1 MAIIVYGSFDA
12 GRLGLLDSPVAD
24 IEVDAAGSATFQV
37 QSPTRLPAG
46 CWLAVPGTCFGG
58 IISDVSTTSGDADIT
73 YTGKT
78 WLGLL
83 GDRIITPP
91 AGQANLTVAGDLTD
105 VVKTLLD
112 NAGLTGHPF
121 LWSNDKS
128 GVTVPSTSIDR
139 YATCADSIAKV
150 LAAAGGNGRVWCL
163 CTDAGIEFHV
173 AGIAKPRLITGVD
186 DGVTLTYKASPT
198 PVNHLIGLGKG
209 EGTAREV
216 IHRYADTAGNV
227 STTQTITGIVER
239 QQTYELSDKSGTELA
254 AGVEKKLRELQT
266 FGTATISYNGGAGML
281 YPGDRLTVVDPAHGV
296 SATATI
302 SKAVYKL
309 DNSGG
314 ESVTWTADD
323 KTIGTV
329 DITATTTTT
338 STTSTK

>member
-24 IEVDAAGSATFQV
+24 IEVDANGTATFQV

-46 CWLAVPGTCFGG
+46 YWLAVPGTCFGG
-58 IISDVSTTSGDADIT
+58 IISDVSTTSGNTDIT

-83 GDRIITPP
+83 ADRIITPP
-91 AGQANLTVAGDLTD
+91 AGQANLTVSGDLTD

-121 LWSNDKS
+121 LWANDKS

-139 YATCADSIAKV
+139 YATCADSVAKV
-150 LAAAGGNGRVWCL
+150 LAATGGMGRVWCL
-163 CTDAGIEFHV
+163 NTDAGVEFHV
-173 AGIAKPRLITGVD
+173 AAISKPRLITGVD
-186 DGVTLTYKASPT
+186 DGVTLAYKASPT

-216 IHRYADTAGNV
+216 IHRYADANGNV
-227 STTQTITGIVER
+227 SAKQTITGISER
-239 QQTYELSDKSGTELA
+239 QQTYELSDKSGAELA

-266 FGTATISYNGGAGML
+266 FGTATISYNDGAGML

-314 ESVTWTADD
+314 ESMTWTADD
-323 KTIGTV
+323 KTIGAV

>member
-1 MAIIVYGSFDA
+1 MSIIVYGSFAA
-12 GRLGLLDSPVAD
+12 GRIGLLDSPVAD
-24 IEVDAAGSATFQV
+24 IEVDEAGTGTFQV
-37 QSPTRLPAG
+37 QSPTRIHAG
-46 CWLAVPGTCFGG
+46 DWIAVPGTCFGG
-58 IISDVSTTSGDADIT
+58 IISDVSTTSDSADIT

-83 GDRIITPP
+83 SDRIITPP
-91 AGQANLTVAGDLTD
+91 AGQTNLVVSGDLTD
-105 VVKTLLD
+105 VIKTLFD

-139 YATCADSIAKV
+139 YATCADSLTKV
-150 LAAAGGNGRVWCL
+150 LSAAGGHGRVWVL

-173 AGIAKPRLITGVD
+173 ASIENPRLITGID
-186 DGVTLTYKASPT
+186 SGVTLTYKSAPR

-209 EGTAREV
+209 EGTAREIV
-216 IHRYADTAGNV
+216 HRYADAAGKI
-227 STTQTITGIVER
+227 SDKQTLTGVEER
-239 QQTYELSDKSGTELA
+239 QQTYELSDKSGAELA

-314 ESVTWTADD
+314 ESVTWTASDTTLSTPD
-323 KTIGTV
+323 
-329 DITATTTTT
+329 AQPTTTT
-338 STTSTK
+338 K

>member
-1 MAIIVYGSFDA
+1 MAIIVYGSFDS

-24 IEVDAAGSATFQV
+24 IEVDEVGTGTFQV
-37 QSPTRLPAG
+37 QSPTSIPAG
-46 CWLAVPGTCFGG
+46 YWLAVPGTCFGG
-58 IISDVSTTSGDADIT
+58 VISDVSTTSGSTDLT
-73 YTGKT
+73 YTGET
-78 WLGLL
+78 WLGMLA
-83 GDRIITPP
+83 DRVITPT
-91 AGQANLTVAGDLTD
+91 AGQANLVVSGDLTD

-139 YATCADSIAKV
+139 YATCADSLAKV
-150 LAAAGGNGRVWCL
+150 LSAAGGHGRVWVL

-173 AGIAKPRLITGVD
+173 AGIETPRLITGID
-186 DGVTLTYKASPT
+186 DGVTLTYKSTPR

-209 EGTAREV
+209 DGTAREIV
-216 IHRYADTAGNV
+216 HRYADAAGNI
-227 STTQTITGIVER
+227 SDKQTITGVAER
-239 QQTYELSDKSGTELA
+239 QQTYELSDKSGIELA

-266 FGTATISYNGGAGML
+266 FGTATITYAGGAGML

-309 DNSGG
+309 DNNGG

-323 KTIGTV
+323 KTIGTADV
-329 DITATTTTT
+329 TSTTNTTTTT
-338 STTSTK
+338 K

>member
-1 MAIIVYGSFDA
+1 MTAIIVYGSFDV

-37 QSPTRLPAG
+37 QSPTRIPAG
-46 CWLAVPGTCFGG
+46 YWLAVPGTCFGG
-58 IISDVSTTSGDADIT
+58 IISDVSTTSGSDDIT

-83 GDRIITPP
+83 ADRVITPP
-91 AGQANLTVAGDLTD
+91 TGQANLTVSGDLTD

-139 YATCADSIAKV
+139 YATCVDSLAKV
-150 LAAAGGNGRVWCL
+150 LSAAGGHGRVWVL

-173 AGIAKPRLITGVD
+173 AGIENPRLITGVD
-186 DGVTLTYKASPT
+186 DGVTLTYKASPR

-209 EGTAREV
+209 EGTAREIV
-216 IHRYADTAGNV
+216 HRYADTAGNI
-227 STTQTITGIVER
+227 SDKQTITGVAER
-239 QQTYELSDKSGTELA
+239 QQTYELSDKSGAELA

-266 FGTATISYNGGAGML
+266 FGTATITYAGGAGML
-281 YPGDRLTVVDPAHGV
+281 YPGDRLTVLDPPHGV

-309 DNSGG
+309 DDSGG
-314 ESVTWTADD
+314 ESVTWTAADTTLSTPD
-323 KTIGTV
+323 TQP
-329 DITATTTTT
+329 TTTT
-338 STTSTK
+338 K

>member
-24 IEVDAAGSATFQV
+24 IEVDAVGSSTFQV
-37 QSPTRLPAG
+37 QSLTRLPAG
-46 CWLAVPGTCFGG
+46 YWLAVPGTCFGG
-58 IISDVSTTSGDADIT
+58 IISDVSTTSGNADVT

-83 GDRIITPP
+83 ADRIITPP
-91 AGQANLTVAGDLTD
+91 AGQANLTVSGDLTD

-139 YATCADSIAKV
+139 YATAADSVAKV
-150 LAAAGGNGRVWCL
+150 LAATGNMGRVWCL
-163 CTDAGIEFHV
+163 NTDAGVEMHV
-173 AGIAKPRLITGVD
+173 AAISTPRLVTGVD

-209 EGTAREV
+209 DGTAREI
-216 IHRYADTAGNV
+216 IHLYADTSGNV
-227 STTQTITGIVER
+227 STTQTITGIAER

-254 AGVEKKLRELQT
+254 AGVEQKLRELQT

-296 SATATI
+296 SATAII
-302 SKAVYKL
+302 SKAIYKL
-309 DNSGG
+309 DNNGD
-314 ESVTWTADD
+314 ESVTWTAADTTLSTPD
-323 KTIGTV
+323 
-329 DITATTTTT
+329 AQPTTTTT
-338 STTSTK
+338 TTK

>member
-1 MAIIVYGSFDA
+1 MAIIVYGSFDS

-24 IEVDAAGSATFQV
+24 IEVDATGSTTFQV

-46 CWLAVPGTCFGG
+46 YWLAVPGTCFGG
-58 IISDVSTTSGDADIT
+58 IISDVSTTSGNADVT

-91 AGQANLTVAGDLTD
+91 AGQTNLTVSGDLTD
-105 VVKTLLD
+105 VIKTLLD
-112 NAGLTGHPF
+112 NAGLTRHPF

-139 YATCADSIAKV
+139 YATCANSVAKV
-150 LAAAGGNGRVWCL
+150 LAATGDMGRVWCL
-163 CTDAGIEFHV
+163 NTDAGVEMHV
-173 AGIAKPRLITGVD
+173 APISKPRLITGVD
-186 DGVTLTYKASPT
+186 DGVTLTYKSSPT

-209 EGTAREV
+209 EGTAREIV
-216 IHRYADTAGNV
+216 HRYADAAGNV

-266 FGTATISYNGGAGML
+266 FGTATISYNGGSGML

-296 SATATI
+296 STTATI
-302 SKAVYKL
+302 SKAVYRL

-323 KTIGTV
+323 KTIGIV
-329 DITATTTTT
+329 DVKPTTTTT
-338 STTSTK
+338 STTK

>member
-1 MAIIVYGSFDA
+1 MSIIVYGSFDA

-24 IEVDAAGSATFQV
+24 IEVDATGAGTFQV
-37 QSPTRLPAG
+37 QSPTRIPAG
-46 CWLAVPGTCFGG
+46 YWLAVPGTCFGG
-58 IISDVSTTSGDADIT
+58 IISDVSTTSGSADIT

-83 GDRIITPP
+83 ADRIITPP
-91 AGQANLTVAGDLTD
+91 TGQTNLTVSGDLTD
-105 VVKTLLD
+105 VIKTLLD
-112 NAGLTGHPF
+112 NAGLIGHPF

-128 GVTVPSTSIDR
+128 GVIVPSTSIDR

-150 LAAAGGNGRVWCL
+150 LTADGGNGRVWCL
-163 CTDAGIEFHV
+163 STDAGIEFHV
-173 AGIAKPRLITGVD
+173 TGIAKPRLIAGVD

-216 IHRYADTAGNV
+216 IHRYADASGNV
-227 STTQTITGIVER
+227 SDKQSITGINER
-239 QQTYELSDKSGTELA
+239 QQTYELSDKSGAELA
-254 AGVEKKLRELQT
+254 AGVEQKLRELQT
-266 FGTATISYNGGAGML
+266 FGTATITYNGGAGML

-302 SKAVYKL
+302 SKAVYRL

-329 DITATTTTT
+329 DVTSTTATTTTT
-338 STTSTK
+338 TTK